1 MPVDPIHERDE
12 SERFRVALDGLA
24 VAVPPSWEARIS
36 RSASASETGQSWP
49 VAHIA
54 TVPLPSQRGD
64 YGGNVVERLGPDDIF
79 VSLVE
84 FGPEAVDSE
93 LFPRLHAV
101 PSVID
106 PSEFHPRQLQRVL
119 PGQAGKQVFFTYQN
133 RAFCLYVVFGSFAR
147 RSDLAR
153 SLSGLLKR
161 VSIAP
166 RELKP

>member
-12 SERFRVALDGLA
+12 SERFHVALDGVA
-24 VAVPPSWEARIS
+24 VAVPPAWEARIS
-36 RSASASETGQSWP
+36 RSARTPETGRSWP

-64 YGGNVVERLGPDDIF
+64 YGSNVVERLGPDDIF

-84 FGPEAVDSE
+84 FGPEAVDTE
-93 LFPRLHAV
+93 LFPRLPEV
-101 PSVID
+101 PRDID

-147 RSDLAR
+147 RSNLAQT
-153 SLSGLLKR
+153 LSALLKHL
-161 VSIAP
+161 SIAP
-166 RELKP
+166 RES